1 MSANDVNFDPIKSV
15 RTFESVAAK
24 IKEIIFEG
32 NLAPGDK
39 LPPEGQLAKQF
50 NVGRQTIREALRLLE
65 RSGFITIQK
74 GGGGGPVISDAVVF
88 RIKDLMIDAMRLR
101 RVGVKELTIARLSVE
116 KIIFDCLLKTQPL
129 DLGPLEQNVWAARK
143 LLAKGEHATP
153 LNIQFHILAAEAT
166 GNHVYVLIEQAIMA
180 VLSDFLTRS
189 TIAVQNSKTTVDCH
203 ASLIQALKERD
214 QDAVMS
220 WLYRDLNHAND
231 LFVQSLGEL
240 SVE

>member
-1 MSANDVNFDPIKSV
+1 MNGFSFDPIKSV

-101 RVGVKELTIARLSVE
+101 RVEVKELTAARLSVE
-116 KIIFDCLLKTQPL
+116 KVIFDCLLKTQPL
-129 DLGPLEQNVWAARK
+129 DLSRMEKNVWAARK
-143 LLAKGEHATP
+143 VLAKGEHATP

-166 GNHVYVLIEQAIMA
+166 GNHVYVLIEQSIMA

-189 TIAVQNSKTTVDCH
+189 EITLVNSKTTVDCH
-203 ASLIQALKERD
+203 TSLIQALQDRD

-231 LFVQSLGEL
+231 LFVQSLEKAGMDQ
-240 SVE
+240 